1 MMYNVLP
8 SSELLSA
15 ILNSPDLLALLS
27 ILLLAIVGLAVSL
40 TLWEMAHSLR
50 KHPHW
55 RDETPT
61 ASAHRKIGSQAE

>member
-27 ILLLAIVGLAVSL
+27 ILLLAVVGLAVAFAL
-40 TLWEMAHSLR
+40 LEMSHSLR
-50 KHPHW
+50 KHS
-55 RDETPT
+55 R
-61 ASAHRKIGSQAE
+61 